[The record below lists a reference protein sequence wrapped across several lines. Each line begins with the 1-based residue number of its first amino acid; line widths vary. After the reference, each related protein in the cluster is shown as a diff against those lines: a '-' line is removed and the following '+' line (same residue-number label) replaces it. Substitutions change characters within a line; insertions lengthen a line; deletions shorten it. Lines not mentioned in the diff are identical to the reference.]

1 VEFLSSR
8 TKLDFSILQLLLA
21 CVELDVGEGCWEMS
35 ITIER
40 RSGYAGSSKVKKE
53 KWLTLTRAMI
63 VSCGLCRIQG
73 GTRNLLLSSSR
84 PEML

>member
-1 VEFLSSR
+1 
-8 TKLDFSILQLLLA
+8 
-21 CVELDVGEGCWEMS
+21 MS